1 MKPPRD
7 RPLVLLLAGLP
18 GVGKTA
24 LDNELAP
31 TLGGVILNRDDIRDR
46 IFPAEDLD
54 YSGPQ
59 NEVATATLLR
69 VLAYL
74 LTHRAPPV
82 TLIDGKPFSRRA
94 EIEAVKRCADQHGA
108 ALVVLHCLAPPG
120 VVEDRL
126 RRGLADPVNV
136 RAQRDPAKASRIR
149 NEFEAIEHDH
159 IVVDMGAPVTD
170 AAARCLRAPSELA
183 PT

>member
-1 MKPPRD
+1 MTLPPD
-7 RPLVLLLAGLP
+7 RPLVLLLAGVP

-24 LDNELAP
+24 LANELAVA
-31 TLGGVILNRDDIRDR
+31 LGGVILNRDDIRDG
-46 IFPAEDLD
+46 IFPAAYLD

-74 LTHRAPPV
+74 LSHRPPPV

-94 EIEAVKRCADQHGA
+94 EIETVKRCSDQHGA
-108 ALVVLHCLAPPG
+108 ALVVLHCVAPPG
-120 VVEDRL
+120 VIDDRL
-126 RRGLADPVNV
+126 RRGLSDPVNV

-149 NEFEAIEHDH
+149 DEFEAIEHDH
-159 IVVDMGAPVTD
+159 IVVDMEAPVTE
-170 AAARCLRAPSELA
+170 AAARCLRALNGVGA
-183 PT
+183 